1 MLYYLADGVYPQY
14 PIFARPFSRAAS
26 NTLKRRT
33 YNRLHEALRKD
44 VERLYEVTT
53 ARFHILLHPAEF
65 HSVDRIVRPAKA
77 VAILHNMVVVS
88 RRDGYVSRGRMG
100 DAYGEPD
107 KAFAVLAAARAA
119 AEAAEAAESDGPA
132 AGGSAG
138 GAAAESDGS
147 EDNGRGRDRPY
158 RVSGPAGASGA
169 GGGVAGAAADSHG
182 AVLPPS
188 LRKDALRRTSAVRS
202 PIEHERLREDLMAH
216 VWQNKELAL
225 APFLHRRRDYLL

>member
-169 GGGVAGAAADSHG
+169 GGGGSAGGGGGPAGGVGGGGAGQVSVAVARRPVSSEAALQERPRTAM
-182 AVLPPS
+182 VLYCH
-188 LRKDALRRTSAVRS
+188 LRFGRTLCGVRL
-202 PIEHERLREDLMAH
+202 P
-216 VWQNKELAL
+216 
-225 APFLHRRRDYLL
+225 